1 MKKSFFIK
9 AILKGF
15 LMAFLVTPTVMAY
28 PIQIGQV
35 QIGYPESG
43 YGIYSAGA
51 GGTIGG
57 EFTLKPLPATPDDSL
72 RWARILSS
80 YDSKAKNIGIP
91 GTFQTFCIERH
102 ESIWEYPATYDAF
115 LNNTAIHRNNNP
127 NGDPLSNPLSVGTAW
142 LYHQFQIGGLS
153 GYNYTSNNSDRR
165 STASE
170 LQEAIWFLEVQDG
183 GVYNSYVALA
193 VGEFGSLAN
202 AQLDNFQ
209 NGQRQIPVMVLNLF
223 DINDYDDEGHQFRQ
237 DLLVCDPTPVPEPAT
252 MILLGSGLL
261 GLAGLARRK
270 FHKK

>member
-1 MKKSFFIK
+1 MKMKKSFFIK

-35 QIGYPESG
+35 QIGYEDSG

-91 GTFQTFCIERH
+91 GTLQTFCIERH

-127 NGDPLSNPLSVGTAW
+127 GGDPLFNPLSVGTAW
-142 LYHQFQIGGLS
+142 LYHEFQNGTLS
-153 GYNYTSNNSDRR
+153 YNYTDHRR
-165 STASE
+165 STASA
-170 LQEAIWFLEVQDG
+170 LQEAIWFLEDQDG
-183 GVYNSYVALA
+183 GDNNSYVALA
-193 VGEFGSLAN
+193 INQFGSLAN
-202 AQLDNFQ
+202 ARLDNFQ

-223 DINDYDDEGHQFRQ
+223 DYNDYDEEGHPFRQ
-237 DLLVCDPTPVPEPAT
+237 DLLVCDPVPEPAT
-252 MILLGSGLL
+252 MVLLGSGLIA
-261 GLAGLARRK
+261 LAGLARKK
-270 FHKK
+270 FKK